1 MQELKSALFEYV
13 MHILKEKDTSPE
25 ALGETTVSGI
35 NKDAI
40 TRPQNIKVLWRNLSE
55 I

>member
-25 ALGETTVSGI
+25 SLKALPDLI
-35 NKDAI
+35 DKLI
-40 TRPQNIKVLWRNLSE
+40 
-55 I
+55 